1 MEDRNTMLLDRSKP
15 PEAGPLTKF
24 VFPPFEERRLSNG
37 LPVFVVEDHEQPI
50 LSIALYV
57 RGGSVHDP
65 RHAEG
70 LASTVAD
77 LLTKGTVRRSATQ
90 IAEEI
95 DFVGGSLMAGVS
107 WDALT
112 IGVNVLSKYTAT
124 ALDLLGDVT
133 QNSTYPAEELE
144 RVRLQRLAG
153 LRQAKSDGGF
163 LADLVFTK
171 LVFPGHP
178 YGGQAMGTTRSI
190 ERMKREDIVHFAS
203 EYFGPENAFLVAAGD
218 VQPESLMRQL
228 EDHLGSWRGQRPRS
242 APRTVDSLAAAP
254 VVAGRHVGLIDK
266 AGAVQSAIRIGNVGI
281 PRNSPDVIPL
291 TALNT
296 LLGGYFNSRINLNL
310 REVHGYTYGARSAF
324 DTRLLPG
331 PFAVSTEVRTEVTVR
346 AMEEIVSEL
355 TRITADF
362 VTEEELRMVK
372 NYMIGNFPLQ
382 LETPQQIAA
391 RIAMIVLYGL
401 DRDYYTTYRDKLA
414 ALTVEELY
422 RVSRDYIRT
431 SDLVIVASGNVK
443 AIESGMAEFGGI
455 EVFDDEGERVHEPV
469 TL

>member
-1 MEDRNTMLLDRSKP
+1 MTNNAMKDRQTTPLDRSRP
-15 PEAGPLTKF
+15 PEPGPLPKF

-37 LPVFVVEDHEQPI
+37 LPVFIVEDHEQPI

-57 RGGSVHDP
+57 RAGSVHDP

-70 LASTVAD
+70 LASTVAEM
-77 LLTKGTVRRSATQ
+77 LTKGTSRRSATQ

-95 DFVGGSLMAGVS
+95 DFVGGSLMAGAS

-112 IGVNVLSKYTAT
+112 IGVNVLSKYAST
-124 ALDLLGDVT
+124 ALDILGDVV
-133 QNSTYPAEELE
+133 QNSTYPAEEIE

-153 LRQAKSDGGF
+153 LRQAKADSGF

-171 LVFPGHP
+171 LVFPNHP
-178 YGGQAMGTTRSI
+178 YGGQALGSTHSV
-190 ERMKREDIVHFAS
+190 ERMQRDEIVQFANR
-203 EYFGPENAFLVAAGD
+203 YFGPENAFLVAAGD
-218 VQPESLMRQL
+218 VKPEAFMHRL
-228 EDHLGSWRGQRPRS
+228 EEHLGSWRGAPRS
-242 APRTVDSLAAAP
+242 ADFLIEPS

-266 AGAVQSAIRIGNVGI
+266 EGAVQSAIRIGNVGI
-281 PRNSPDVIPL
+281 PRNTPDFIPL

-310 REVHGYTYGARSAF
+310 REVHGYTYGARSFF
-324 DTRLLPG
+324 DTRTLPG
-331 PFAVSTEVRTEVTVR
+331 PFAILTEVRTEVTVR
-346 AMEEIVSEL
+346 AAEEIVSEL
-355 TRITADF
+355 TRITADV

-401 DRDYYTTYRDKLA
+401 DRDYYSTYRDKLA

-422 RVSRDYIRT
+422 RVSRDYIRP
-431 SDLVIVASGNVK
+431 SDLVIVASGNVQ
-443 AIESGMAEFGGI
+443 AIEAGMAEFGEI
-455 EVFDDEGERVHEPV
+455 EVFDEEGERVHTPV